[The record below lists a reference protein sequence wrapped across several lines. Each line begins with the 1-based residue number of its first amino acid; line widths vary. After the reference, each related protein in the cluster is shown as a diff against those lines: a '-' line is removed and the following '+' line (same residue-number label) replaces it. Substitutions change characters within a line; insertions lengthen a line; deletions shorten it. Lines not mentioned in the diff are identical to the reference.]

1 MSNNGDRIDDR
12 MASYSSKGPSA
23 YDHDCIGPVGFIAAI
38 HASFS
43 QPNTLIQESVRAF
56 YRGWYLELVT
66 EMPRIENGYVY
77 PMEAPGLGVDL
88 LPAVYERSDLTVR
101 RSTL

>member
-1 MSNNGDRIDDR
+1 
-12 MASYSSKGPSA
+12 
-23 YDHDCIGPVGFIAAI
+23 
-38 HASFS
+38 
-43 QPNTLIQESVRAF
+43 
-56 YRGWYLELVT
+56 
-66 EMPRIENGYVY
+66 MPRIENGYVY